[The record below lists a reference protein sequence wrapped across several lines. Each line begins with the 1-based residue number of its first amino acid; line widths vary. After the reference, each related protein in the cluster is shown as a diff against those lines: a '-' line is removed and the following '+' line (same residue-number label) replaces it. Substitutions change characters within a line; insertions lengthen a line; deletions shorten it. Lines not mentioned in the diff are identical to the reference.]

1 MHNDAMTKKNTPPS
15 PQLVRTTIAVR
26 PEVLEAF
33 KRLCAV
39 TGVSTSKGIG
49 DWLADTVEAAE
60 AMADLV
66 EKARQQPNMVVRQL
80 QGYALGMADM
90 TNDLLEELRTRP
102 SSGVSGVSGAGA
114 RAGDA
119 LTPPVGNTGGKL
131 STQPKNK
138 GGKSA

>member
-1 MHNDAMTKKNTPPS
+1 MHNDAMAKKITPPT
-15 PQLVRTTIAVR
+15 PQLVRTTISVR

-66 EKARQQPNMVVRQL
+66 EKARQQPKMVVRQL

-102 SSGVSGVSGAGA
+102 SSGASGAGA

-138 GGKSA
+138 RGKSA